1 MRFRGLDLNLL
12 VALDVMMRERNVTR
26 ASEKLN
32 LSQAASSNALSR
44 LREYFDDELLV
55 RVGRRMV
62 LTDRARALQAELEE
76 VLRRIET
83 GVITAPDAPPHRLKR
98 RIIVGT
104 ADAIATD
111 LLARLTVRLASE
123 APGIKLFIRPLGSSP
138 DQVLERGGVDMLL
151 IPRQFASANHPMEV
165 LYQESFRVLAC
176 REGAWG
182 KTAITAKGYLA
193 ASHVIVEIGPEQ
205 KVPVDRAIIE
215 QAHGRLNAAVS
226 VPSQMTVPWHLVGTD
241 RLGAVPETVAVKF
254 SKLLPLTSYP
264 LPFDVPPN
272 VIVMQ
277 WNAQRA
283 DDTGLAWL
291 RRLIVELADYQS

>member
-12 VALDVMMRERNVTR
+12 VALDVMMRERNITR

-32 LSQAASSNALSR
+32 LSQAATSNALSR

-83 GVITAPDAPPHRLKR
+83 GVITAPDAPPQQLKR
-98 RIIVGT
+98 RIVVAT

-111 LLARLTVRLASE
+111 LLARLTARLAVE
-123 APGIKLFIRPLGSSP
+123 APGIQLVIRPLGSNP
-138 DQVLERGGVDMLL
+138 DQVLERGGVDLL
-151 IPRQFASANHPMEV
+151 VIPVQFASANQPKAI
-165 LYQESFRVLAC
+165 LYEESFRVLAC
-176 REGAWG
+176 RDGIWG
-182 KTAITAKGYLA
+182 DTDLAADGYLQ

-215 QAHGRLNAAVS
+215 KAHGRLNATVS
-226 VPSQMTVPWHLVGTD
+226 VPSQMTVI
-241 RLGAVPETVAVKF
+241 
-254 SKLLPLTSYP
+254 LPH
-264 LPFDVPPN
+264 
-272 VIVMQ
+272 
-277 WNAQRA
+277 
-283 DDTGLAWL
+283 
-291 RRLIVELADYQS
+291 